1 MNGGAAMQKSRRISA
16 CEAGALAEDPL
27 SFAML
32 MTDEELEKVV
42 SEFVEVMN
50 RRREYGRW
58 SR

>member
-1 MNGGAAMQKSRRISA
+1 MQKSRRISA